1 MLTPL
6 EENQITI
13 NYELEK
19 KKGYEDKEVVGYC
32 LIKLDNKI
40 ISKEPIYVSKDND
53 KKNNSKDKES
63 LLQRIIKFLKFW
75 EK

>member
-1 MLTPL
+1 MQGRGF
-6 EENQITI
+6 EIV
-13 NYELEK
+13 
-19 KKGYEDKEVVGYC
+19 KGYEDKEIVGYC

-63 LLQRIIKFLKFW
+63 LLKRIIKFLKFW